1 MFELTIDQ
9 EQPARVSHL
18 LSVNCGPASGGLDFV
33 PKNLAYTPHGQLIL
47 SDEKNHIFAVGRH
60 DGRLEE
66 VAGSM
71 SFCKRQENGCLRS
84 DFSDSLTVSSKARFG
99 SISDLVVG
107 PDGVVYL
114 TDQERHQVKA
124 IQMTGHLPQ
133 LTPQDRYEILDAE
146 HQALLVFDRN
156 GRHES
161 TRGLFASLTG
171 YDFLYDQ
178 QRLIQVVDKNTNVLE
193 LLRDED
199 DNFRLTGL
207 VMPNGQVHSLKVNK
221 HGELEQWRTP
231 SNFVTAFHYS
241 EGGTGLVTKMFVGG
255 KMQNVFQF
263 DAETGHLAAIRSPV
277 MSTTADRGRSGD
289 SIGVRQQGLV
299 TQAQTRRENVLIQ
312 QLYDSEYLLS
322 PLLAGQDTR
331 LGNLTLHRLGWSYFQ
346 HEFRYKE

>member
-1 MFELTIDQ
+1 
-9 EQPARVSHL
+9 
-18 LSVNCGPASGGLDFV
+18 
-33 PKNLAYTPHGQLIL
+33 
-47 SDEKNHIFAVGRH
+47 
-60 DGRLEE
+60 
-66 VAGSM
+66 
-71 SFCKRQENGCLRS
+71 
-84 DFSDSLTVSSKARFG
+84 
-99 SISDLVVG
+99 
-107 PDGVVYL
+107 
-114 TDQERHQVKA
+114 
-124 IQMTGHLPQ
+124 
-133 LTPQDRYEILDAE
+133 
-146 HQALLVFDRN
+146 
-156 GRHES
+156 
-161 TRGLFASLTG
+161 
-171 YDFLYDQ
+171 
-178 QRLIQVVDKNTNVLE
+178 
-193 LLRDED
+193 
-199 DNFRLTGL
+199 
-207 VMPNGQVHSLKVNK
+207 MPNGQVHSLKVNK

-312 QLYDSEYLLS
+312 QLYDNEYLLS